1 MAGEIPVRK
10 GNCMIID
17 IHTHIFPRHIAEK
30 TIEKLGRAAHIRPHT
45 DGTLYGLLVSMRHH
59 KITYSVTL
67 PAVTNPNSVEHLNDT
82 VIQKLL
88 PMQSQGILPFGGM
101 HPDYPHVRRELL
113 RLKNAGVKGIKLH
126 PAYQRADLDDP
137 RNLRIL
143 YEASDLGMIVLTH
156 AGVDISVNGYDYASI
171 EQILHVL
178 KEVQPQ
184 KLVLAH
190 MGGWGNWAQVES
202 DLAGAPVWLD
212 TAFTYGRL
220 GAYPGMEPSPHTD
233 TVLAP
238 ADFVRLVRKHGAEKV
253 LFGTDSPWQDQ
264 VEYVSRLQAI
274 GLTNKELD
282 AVLWKNAAGLLEL
295 SETISAAPKG

>member
-1 MAGEIPVRK
+1 
-10 GNCMIID
+10 MIID
-17 IHTHIFPRHIAEK
+17 MHTHIFPRHIAKK
-30 TIEKLGRAAHIRPHT
+30 TVEKLGTAAHIRPHT
-45 DGTLYGLLVSMRHH
+45 DGTLYGLLVSMRHSQ
-59 KITYSVTL
+59 ISYSVTQ
-67 PAVTNPNSVEHLNDT
+67 PAVTNPNSVEHLNSS
-82 VIQKLL
+82 IIEKIL
-88 PMQSQGILPFGGM
+88 PRQEEGILPFGGM

-113 RLKNAGVKGIKLH
+113 RLKNAGIKGIKLH

-156 AGVDISVNGYDYASI
+156 AGVDISVNGYDYASV
-171 EQILHVL
+171 EHVLHVL
-178 KEVQPQ
+178 KEVAPQ

-220 GAYPGMEPSPHTD
+220 DTYPGMQPSPHVG

-238 ADFVRLVRKHGAEKV
+238 ADFVRLCRKHGISRV

-264 VEYVSRLQAI
+264 DEYVQRLRAI
-274 GLTNKELD
+274 GLTFAEQEAILG
-282 AVLWKNAAGLLEL
+282 KNAAKLLDL
-295 SETISAAPKG
+295 SGTAP

>member
-1 MAGEIPVRK
+1 
-10 GNCMIID
+10 MIID
-17 IHTHIFPRHIAEK
+17 MHTHIFPGHIAES
-30 TIEKLGRAAHIRPHT
+30 TLVKLGTSAHIRPHT
-45 DGTLYGLLVSMRHH
+45 DGTLYGLLVSMRHSR
-59 KITYSVTL
+59 TAYSVTL
-67 PAVTNPNSVEHLNDT
+67 PAVTNPGSVEHLNNT
-82 VIQKLL
+82 IIEKLL
-88 PMQSQGILPFGGM
+88 PMQGQGVLPFGGM

-156 AGVDISVNGYDYASI
+156 AGVDISVNGYDYASV
-171 EQILHVL
+171 EQVLHVL
-178 KEVQPQ
+178 KEVAPQ

-190 MGGWGNWAQVES
+190 MGSWGNWAQVES

-220 GAYPGMEPSPHTD
+220 DPYPGMEPSPHKD

-238 ADFVRLVRKHGAEKV
+238 ADFVRLSRRHGIHKI

-264 VEYVSRLQAI
+264 NEYVERLRAI
-274 GLTNKELD
+274 GLTAAEQQ
-282 AVLWKNAAGLLEL
+282 AVLGENAAKLLEL
-295 SETISAAPKG
+295 PHAAP

>member
-1 MAGEIPVRK
+1 
-10 GNCMIID
+10 MIID

-30 TIEKLGRAAHIRPHT
+30 TLEKLGTAAHIRPHT

-59 KITYSVTL
+59 GITYSVTQ
-67 PAVTNPNSVEHLNDT
+67 PAVTNPGSVEHLNST
-82 VIQKLL
+82 VIEKLL
-88 PMQSQGILPFGGM
+88 PLQNQGILPFGGM

-113 RLKNAGVKGIKLH
+113 RLKNAGVRGIKLH
-126 PAYQRADLDDP
+126 PAYQKADLDDP

-143 YEASDLGMIVLTH
+143 YEASDLGLAVLAH
-156 AGVDISVNGYDYASI
+156 AGVDISVNGYDYASV
-171 EQILHVL
+171 EHVLRVL
-178 KEVQPQ
+178 KEVAPQ

-190 MGGWGNWAQVES
+190 MGGWGNWGRVES

-220 GAYPGMEPSPHTD
+220 DTYPGMEPSPHSN

-238 ADFVRLVRKHGAEKV
+238 GDFIRLCRRHGIHRI

-264 VEYVSRLQAI
+264 GDYVKRLHAM
-274 GLTNKELD
+274 GLTDAEQA
-282 AVLWKNAAGLLEL
+282 AVLGKNAAELLGLAD
-295 SETISAAPKG
+295 AAP

>member
-1 MAGEIPVRK
+1 
-10 GNCMIID
+10 MIID

-30 TIEKLGRAAHIRPHT
+30 TLKKLGTAAHIRPHT

-59 KITYSVTL
+59 GIAYSATQ
-67 PAVTNPNSVEHLNDT
+67 PAVTNPDSVEHLNNT
-82 VIQKLL
+82 IIERL
-88 PMQSQGILPFGGM
+88 PSMQSQGILPFGGI

-113 RLKNAGVKGIKLH
+113 RLKNAGIKGIKLH

-137 RNLRIL
+137 RNMRIL
-143 YEASDLGMIVLTH
+143 YEASDLGLIVLTH
-156 AGVDISVNGYDYASI
+156 AGVDISVNGYDYASV
-171 EQILHVL
+171 EHVLHVL

-220 GAYPGMEPSPHTD
+220 DTYPGMEPSPHKN

-238 ADFVRLVRKHGAEKV
+238 ADFVRLSRKHGIRRI

-264 VEYVSRLQAI
+264 GEYVARLQAM
-274 GLTNKELD
+274 GLSAAELN
-282 AVLWKNAAGLLEL
+282 AVLGQNAARLLGLSNIAL
-295 SETISAAPKG
+295 

>member
-1 MAGEIPVRK
+1 MVV
-10 GNCMIID
+10 D

-82 VIQKLL
+82 VIKKLL
-88 PMQSQGILPFGGM
+88 PLQSQGILPFGGM
-101 HPDYPHVRRELL
+101 HPDFPHVRRELL
-113 RLKNAGVKGIKLH
+113 RLKNAGIKGIKLH

-143 YEASDLGMIVLTH
+143 YEASDLGLVVLTH
-156 AGVDISVNGYDYASI
+156 AGVDISVNGYDYASV
-171 EQILHVL
+171 EQILHVI
-178 KEVQPQ
+178 KEVQPS

-220 GAYPGMEPSPHTD
+220 DTYPGMEPSPHEN
-233 TVLAP
+233 TVLTP
-238 ADFVRLVRKHGAEKV
+238 ADFTRLARKHGTDKI

-264 VEYVSRLQAI
+264 GEYVSRLQAMA
-274 GLTNKELD
+274 LTGRELD
-282 AVLWKNAAGLLEL
+282 AILWKNAARLLEL
-295 SETISAAPKG
+295 SDSKS

>member
-1 MAGEIPVRK
+1 
-10 GNCMIID
+10 MIID
-17 IHTHIFPRHIAEK
+17 MHTHIFPGHIAEK
-30 TIEKLGRAAHIRPHT
+30 TIQKLGVAAHIRPHT

-59 KITYSVTL
+59 GITYSVTQ
-67 PAVTNPNSVEHLNDT
+67 PAVTNPGSVEHLNDT
-82 VIQKLL
+82 IIEKL
-88 PMQSQGILPFGGM
+88 PSMQGQGILPFGGM

-137 RNLRIL
+137 RNLQIL

-156 AGVDISVNGYDYASI
+156 AGVDISVNGYDYASV
-171 EQILHVL
+171 EHVLHVL

-202 DLAGAPVWLD
+202 ELAGAPVWLD

-220 GAYPGMEPSPHTD
+220 EPYPGMTPSPHSSA
-233 TVLAP
+233 VLAP
-238 ADFVRLVRKHGAEKV
+238 KDFVRLCRKHGIHRV

-264 VEYVSRLQAI
+264 GEYVARLQSM
-274 GLTNKELD
+274 GLTDAEQK
-282 AVLWKNAAGLLEL
+282 AVLGKNAARLLEL
-295 SETISAAPKG
+295 PTF

>member
-1 MAGEIPVRK
+1 
-10 GNCMIID
+10 MIID
-17 IHTHIFPRHIAEK
+17 MHTHIFPRHIAEK
-30 TIEKLGRAAHIRPHT
+30 TAEKLGTAAHIRPHT

-59 KITYSVTL
+59 GIAYSVTQ
-67 PAVTNPNSVEHLNDT
+67 PAVTNPDSVEHLNNT
-82 VIQKLL
+82 IIERL
-88 PMQSQGILPFGGM
+88 PSMQDQGILPFGGM

-113 RLKNAGVKGIKLH
+113 RLKNAGVRGIKLH

-137 RNLRIL
+137 RNLQIL

-156 AGVDISVNGYDYASI
+156 AGVDISVNGYDYASV
-171 EQILHVL
+171 EHVLHVL

-220 GAYPGMEPSPHTD
+220 DPYPGMEPSPHKN
-233 TVLAP
+233 TVLSPEA
-238 ADFVRLVRKHGAEKV
+238 FVRLCRRHGIHKI

-264 VEYVSRLQAI
+264 GEYVARLQAI
-274 GLTNKELD
+274 GLTAAEQE
-282 AVLWKNAAGLLEL
+282 AVLGKNAAKLLEL
-295 SETISAAPKG
+295 PGTTPLPAPTLPIPL